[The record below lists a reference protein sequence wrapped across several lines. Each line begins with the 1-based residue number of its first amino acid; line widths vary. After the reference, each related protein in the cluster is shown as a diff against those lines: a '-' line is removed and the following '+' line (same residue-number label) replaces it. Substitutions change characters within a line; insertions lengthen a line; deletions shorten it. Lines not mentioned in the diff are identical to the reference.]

1 MTTSEQN
8 QRVSAR
14 VPSHVVDILTQAA
27 ELNGSTLNQFLVQ
40 SALEKAQEVIERERF
55 ISMTTRSAT
64 AFFNALED
72 PPEPTQKLK
81 QVVSAYK
88 ESFDAPQ
95 D

>member
-1 MTTSEQN
+1 MTISEQN

-40 SALEKAQEVIERERF
+40 SALEKAEKVIERERF
-55 ISMTTRSAT
+55 ISMTARSAT

-72 PPEPTQKLK
+72 PPEPNRKLK
-81 QVVSAYK
+81 QVVLAYK